1 MDTPGLLSRNGFG
14 QDNRK
19 RNIVL
24 FRYIFCGKCKWDLD
38 VMRVRLTADAYNT
51 VRVTDPS
58 WIPEIKEPFSD
69 PFGDPYNLSDYKIPG
84 RWASTVSGTC
94 RVRVSTQIRFEL
106 RLRLLKS

>member
-24 FRYIFCGKCKWDLD
+24 FRHIFCRKCKWDLD
-38 VMRVRLTADAYNT
+38 VMRVRLAADAYTT

-84 RWASTVSGTC
+84 RWASTVSGT
-94 RVRVSTQIRFEL
+94 R
-106 RLRLLKS
+106 